1 MEKLE
6 KNIKNQK
13 CGKSYFT
20 MFFKRPSDRSALA
33 CLKLYEINFIKN
45 MNLGI
50 DFYQQVLLRSNESGD
65 SDYFGIFNGETLKL
79 TIGLCPSEIGHK

>member
-13 CGKSYFT
+13 YGKSYLT
-20 MFFKRPSDRSALA
+20 ILKKRPSDRSALA
-33 CLKLYEINFIKN
+33 CLKLCKINFIKN

-50 DFYQQVLLRSNESGD
+50 DFY
-65 SDYFGIFNGETLKL
+65 
-79 TIGLCPSEIGHK
+79 

>member
-1 MEKLE
+1 
-6 KNIKNQK
+6 
-13 CGKSYFT
+13 

-50 DFYQQVLLRSNESGD
+50 DFY
-65 SDYFGIFNGETLKL
+65 
-79 TIGLCPSEIGHK
+79 